1 MYLGILLPF
10 IGTMLGAML
19 VFILKGEMN
28 HKIKIIL
35 YGLASGIM
43 MAASIFS
50 LIIPSY
56 EMSENEGVFAF
67 LPTVLGFI
75 VGIYIMILMDN
86 MVERYFEENK
96 IKNNDNNNKIN
107 IAIKNNILLFMAI
120 TIHNIPE
127 GMAVGVS
134 LLEQQGLISGLIL
147 SIGMAIQNI
156 PEGAIVSIPLKNE
169 NMSKMKAF
177 FIGTLS
183 GIVEPIFAIITIF
196 LSSHINGIMPYMFS
210 FSAGCMIYVVIRELI
225 PVFEEKNK
233 NTLGIWN
240 FSIGF
245 LLMMILDVVL
255 G

>member
-19 VFILKGEMN
+19 VFVLKGEMN
-28 HKIKIIL
+28 YKIKIIL

-43 MAASIFS
+43 MAASICS

-56 EMSENEGVFAF
+56 EMSENEGIFAF
-67 LPTVLGFI
+67 LPTVLGFF
-75 VGIYIMILMDN
+75 VGIYCMILMDN
-86 MVERYFEENK
+86 IVEKYFEKNKVNFEEN
-96 IKNNDNNNKIN
+96 NKYN
-107 IAIKNNILLFMAI
+107 IAIKNKILLFMAI

-127 GMAVGVS
+127 GMAVGAS
-134 LLEQQGLISGLIL
+134 LVDKDNLIIGLIL
-147 SIGMAIQNI
+147 SFGIAIQNI
-156 PEGAIVSIPLKNE
+156 PEGAIVSMPLKDE
-169 NMSKMKAF
+169 KTSKLKAF

-183 GIVEPIFAIITIF
+183 GIVEPIFSIITIF
-196 LSSHINGIMPYMFS
+196 LSNYINEILPYMFS

-225 PVFEEKNK
+225 PVFEENNK
-233 NTLGIWN
+233 NILGIWN

-245 LLMMILDVVL
+245 FLMMILDVVL

>member
-19 VFILKGEMN
+19 VFVLKGEMN
-28 HKIKIIL
+28 YKIKIIL

-56 EMSENEGVFAF
+56 EMSENEGIFAF
-67 LPTVLGFI
+67 LPTVLGFF
-75 VGIYIMILMDN
+75 VGIYCMILMDN
-86 MVERYFEENK
+86 IVEKYFEKNK
-96 IKNNDNNNKIN
+96 VNFEKNNKYN
-107 IAIKNNILLFMAI
+107 IAIKNKILLFMAI

-127 GMAVGVS
+127 GMAVGAS
-134 LLEQQGLISGLIL
+134 LVDKDNLITGLIL
-147 SIGMAIQNI
+147 SFGIAIQNI
-156 PEGAIVSIPLKNE
+156 PEGAIVSMPLKDE
-169 NMSKMKAF
+169 KTSKLKAF

-196 LSSHINGIMPYMFS
+196 LSNYINEILPYMFS
-210 FSAGCMIYVVIRELI
+210 FSAGCMIYVVLRELI
-225 PVFEEKNK
+225 PDFERNNK
-233 NTLGIWN
+233 NTFGIWG
-240 FSIGF
+240 FSFGF
-245 LLMMILDVVL
+245 FIMMILDVVL